1 MADPHTPAPRPDPS
15 PDPEPLTR
23 PEPTHLRRS
32 PAHGM
37 TAEMDAASVAGPAGV
52 QLREIAF
59 APQLGIRAA
68 PGSASASRIER
79 ALGVSLPSG
88 VGETTGDP
96 DALHCVW
103 ISPDEF
109 LTIDVSRTHVH
120 GGHVKGEHVPG
131 GHMHG
136 GLVHGE
142 AGAVAAVLEDD
153 RPGAGRLPGQVVD
166 LSGNRAILEL
176 TGPSARAV
184 LEKGCHVDLHPRA
197 FPVGH
202 AVSTLVGPVPMIV
215 HRAQEETFRL
225 LPRSSFAQYT
235 VRWLTD
241 AMLEFRTIS
250 A

>member
-120 GGHVKGEHVPG
+120 GGHVKGNTCQG
-131 GHMHG
+131 TLHG

-176 TGPSARAV
+176 
-184 LEKGCHVDLHPRA
+184 
-197 FPVGH
+197 
-202 AVSTLVGPVPMIV
+202 
-215 HRAQEETFRL
+215 HRAQRASSAGEGLPTSTSIRGRSPSGTRYRRWWDRFR
-225 LPRSSFAQYT
+225 
-235 VRWLTD
+235 
-241 AMLEFRTIS
+241 
-250 A
+250 

>member
-1 MADPHTPAPRPDPS
+1 MADSHTPTPTPP
-15 PDPEPLTR
+15 PR
-23 PEPTHLRRS
+23 PEPVHLRRA
-32 PAHGM
+32 PAQGVAEAMAEASATGPHG
-37 TAEMDAASVAGPAGV
+37 AA
-52 QLREIAF
+52 LREIAF
-59 APQLGIRAA
+59 APQLGIRAV
-68 PGSASASRIER
+68 PGGAAATRIER
-79 ALGVSLPSG
+79 VLGMRLPGS

-109 LTIDVSRTHVH
+109 LTIDVSRMQ
-120 GGHVKGEHVPG
+120 E
-131 GHMHG
+131 
-136 GLVHGE
+136 HGE
-142 AGAVAAVLEDD
+142 ADVVAAALDDD
-153 RPGAGRLPGQVVD
+153 RPGAGRAPGQVVD
-166 LSGNRAILEL
+166 LSGNRTILEL

-202 AVSTLVGPVPMIV
+202 ALSTLVGPVSMIV
-215 HRAQEETFRL
+215 HRAHEETFRL